1 MQKCTSFSEK
11 NRNDPKDCED
21 TVNYVAG
28 FQRCRSITTEDVC
41 DVLMSAPG
49 RWFSLSEVVA
59 LLSDKIAPEEA
70 VRFFLYYRDGSHK
83 SRTKTDL
90 PLWEQIERGKR
101 HLVRQKLVSI
111 SRGGTIQRTARTKDS
126 EQHYRIKDAADGKE
140 KTQARSDSP

>member
-1 MQKCTSFSEK
+1 VKQVPGYQKCKLT
-11 NRNDPKDCED
+11 
-21 TVNYVAG
+21 A
-28 FQRCRSITTEDVC
+28 EDVRR
-41 DVLMSAPG
+41 VLMCKPG
-49 RWFSLSEVVA
+49 QWLSLTEVTA

-101 HLVRQKLVSI
+101 HLVRQKLSSI